1 MKISVNVFDPKSIDK
16 AIDQLNDYANSLE
29 QKTKVLVDRL
39 TMMGAINVSIAYSR
53 LFYTGPVDISV
64 DVKDLGEG
72 KYAIVASGET
82 VLIAEFGA
90 GLIGYGHPDP
100 QVGGQQMGPGTYPNA
115 KGHWDDEN
123 GWWLPREKTGGHG
136 VHTFGNPPTMAMYNT
151 AKDLKQEIRRVAQ
164 EVFKSND

>member
-1 MKISVNVFDPKSIDK
+1 MKISIDVFDSKSIDK
-16 AIDQLNDYANSLE
+16 AIKQLEDYSKSIE
-29 QKTKVLVDRL
+29 EKTKLLVDRL
-39 TMMGAINVSIAYSR
+39 TMMGATNVSLAYSR
-53 LFYTGPVDISV
+53 LIYTGPVDISV
-64 DVKDLGEG
+64 SVQDRGEG
-72 KYAIVASGET
+72 KYAIVANGET

-100 QVGGQQMGPGTYPNA
+100 QVGGQKMGPGTYPDA

-123 GWWLPREKTGGHG
+123 GWWLPRKKTGGHG

-164 EVFKSND
+164 EVFQS

>member
-1 MKISVNVFDPKSIDK
+1 MKISINVFDSRSIDK

-39 TMMGAINVSIAYSR
+39 TMMGATNVSIAYSR

-115 KGHWDDEN
+115 KGHWNDGK
-123 GWWLPREKTGGHG
+123 GWYLPRSKTGGNR

-151 AKDLKQEIRRVAQ
+151 AKDLKAEMLRVAQ